1 MGNEHHKII
10 GIDLGTTYSAVS
22 VFDNNKN
29 TVVTIPNNYGK
40 NTTPS
45 VVSSDKNNKILVG
58 DHAKRNIPIKPDGT
72 IIEVKRLMGK
82 ANKDYKDAHGNPL
95 PLPAYVVPGAPEA
108 SMKVKFLGR
117 EFEPQFIS
125 AIILGDLKKA
135 AEKFIG
141 CPIYDAVITV
151 PAYFTEVQRKATED
165 AARIAQLNPRL
176 LINEPTAAAIAYGL
190 EKFKDSG
197 EKKTLLIYDLGGG
210 TFDVSVITVDE
221 GQISVV
227 GTSGNDHLG
236 GGDFDNTM
244 TEWAINEIKRTEN
257 MDFST
262 NKSVREKIKAACEQ
276 TKRDL
281 SNAESAAID
290 IAVPE
295 LTANIDITRVQF
307 EQMIKHY
314 LDETLKSIDDALKS
328 SSKQNEVTIKDL
340 DMVILVGG
348 SSRIPKVR
356 EILKTILIA
365 GKGIS
370 EEEANEMIKS
380 DLNPD
385 EIVAMGAAM
394 MARTMLPM
402 DKFEGEVVSIEA
414 GGSEGAAEAPKIE
427 IFDVT
432 GHSLGIGI
440 MRDPTTGS
448 DFDRLV
454 LKDTQIPCSITK
466 DGYTNAVDNQTT
478 VEIPV
483 YQGESPNCINNTK
496 LGSVAIQLDPRP
508 RGEHNFGVTFS
519 IDINGLLSVT
529 VLHMKA
535 GQLVGKHEAKVS
547 CGTQKLSNDEIK
559 KRQSEMAA
567 IMSGSVPAGGGTP
580 ASTPPPSAPQT
591 GGQQSDNEIP
601 QEYKVIYEQAVI
613 KMNSSSGEKQAQIA
627 NAINEFKQALII
639 KDPGLIKV
647 KNDALV
653 KAAFY

>member
-95 PLPAYVVPGAPEA
+95 PLPAYVVPGASDA

-141 CPIYDAVITV
+141 CSIYDAVITV

-257 MDFST
+257 TDFST

-281 SNAESAAID
+281 SHAESAAID

-370 EEEANEMIKS
+370 EVEANEMIKS

-414 GGSEGAAEAPKIE
+414 SGSEGAAEAPKIE

-466 DGYTNAVDNQTT
+466 EGYTNAVDNQTT

-496 LGSVAIQLDPRP
+496 LGSVAIPLDPRP

-535 GQLVGKHEAKVS
+535 GQLVGKHEQKVS

-567 IMSGSVPAGGGTP
+567 IMSGSVPAGGGAP
-580 ASTPPPSAPQT
+580 ASTPPPSVPTT
-591 GGQQSDNEIP
+591 GGQQSDSEIP

-627 NAINEFKQALII
+627 SAINEFKQALII